1 MKPKRQNTDEKH
13 HPSPISQANESLKR
27 PRTAQDV
34 RRDNLRSD
42 LGRDEPKI
50 LGR

>member
-1 MKPKRQNTDEKH
+1 MKPKRKTPEPH
-13 HPSPISQANESLKR
+13 HTPAPISQANESVKR

-34 RRDNLRSD
+34 RRDNVRSD
-42 LGRDEPKI
+42 IGNDEPKI